1 MDKLLKKKKEL
12 IIGVVLL
19 LAVILCIVFLVTN
32 GKDKKE
38 KNNDNNIEDTSKT
51 PQDVVFTEEDLK
63 SAYGVSKED
72 AINLVKPLFN
82 SDNFEYTAVV
92 TNKAKYLVT
101 VKNTISKKEYKFEVD
116 PVTKSY
122 YEIEK

>member
-19 LAVILCIVFLVTN
+19 IAVILCIVFLVTN

-38 KNNDNNIEDTSKT
+38 KNIDNNIEDTNKA
-51 PQDVVFTEEDLK
+51 PEDVAFSEEDLK
-63 SAYGVSKED
+63 SAYGVNKED

-101 VKNTISKKEYKFEVD
+101 VKNTISKQEYQFEVD
-116 PVTKSY
+116 PITKSY

>member
-12 IIGVVLL
+12 IIGGVLL

-38 KNNDNNIEDTSKT
+38 KSKDNNIEDTNKA

>member
-19 LAVILCIVFLVTN
+19 IAVILCIVFLVTN

-38 KNNDNNIEDTSKT
+38 KNIDNNIEDTNKA
-51 PQDVVFTEEDLK
+51 PEDVAFSEEDLK
-63 SAYGVSKED
+63 SAYGVNKED

-101 VKNTISKKEYKFEVD
+101 VKNTISKQEYQFEVD

>member
-1 MDKLLKKKKEL
+1 MKKLLKKKKEL

-19 LAVILCIVFLVTN
+19 LAVIICVVFIITN
-32 GKDKKE
+32 NNDKKE
-38 KNNDNNIEDTSKT
+38 NDNNDENTKIED
-51 PQDVVFTEEDLK
+51 VIFTEEDLK
-63 SAYGVSKED
+63 NAYGVSKDD
-72 AINLVKPLFN
+72 AINIVKPLFK

-92 TNKAKYLVT
+92 TKSAKYQVT

-122 YEIEK
+122 SEIEK

>member
-1 MDKLLKKKKEL
+1 MDKILKKKKEL

-32 GKDKKE
+32 NKDKE
-38 KNNDNNIEDTSKT
+38 GKNNDNNINDTDRA

-63 SAYGVSKED
+63 SAYGVNKED

-92 TNKAKYLVT
+92 TKEAKYLVT
-101 VKNTISKKEYKFEVD
+101 VKNTISKVEYQFEVD
-116 PVTKSY
+116 PVTKTY

>member
-1 MDKLLKKKKEL
+1 MDKLLKNKKEL

-19 LAVILCIVFLVTN
+19 LAVILCIVFIVTN
-32 GKDKKE
+32 NKDGKE
-38 KNNDNNIEDTSKT
+38 NDNSVGDANRA

-63 SAYGVSKED
+63 KAYGMNKED

-92 TNKAKYLVT
+92 TKEAKYLVT
-101 VKNTISKKEYKFEVD
+101 VKNTISKTEYKFEVD